1 MENNH
6 DNEFEKKPYD
16 PDAQYGFPSRNNSTS
31 RGYNLNG
38 T

>member
-16 PDAQYGFPSRNNSTS
+16 PDAQHSMDFRHETTVHPGDTI
-31 RGYNLNG
+31 
-38 T
+38 